1 MITSENYPEIREGVR
16 QLVAAFPGEWRLQAV
31 GVTEQDASAAAMFDM
46 GEPCGTRASMADMLA
61 SGASCY
67 AADDQCIQ
75 THGSIDFAEKY
86 DVERQFRETRL
97 YQAAPISI
105 NLIPSHFATHAL
117 GLPKNF

>member
-1 MITSENYPEIREGVR
+1 MRHQT
-16 QLVAAFPGEWRLQAV
+16 
-31 GVTEQDASAAAMFDM
+31 
-46 GEPCGTRASMADMLA
+46 SMADMLA

-97 YQAAPISI
+97 HHVAPIST
-105 NLIPSHFATHAL
+105 NLIPSHLATHAL
-117 GLPKNF
+117 ELPKSFEECA